1 MPKLWSA
8 GRSPA
13 APLNSALA
21 RLRSMEETIHTSIS
35 TKKLSEQLGNPEL
48 VVVDVRNTAA
58 YNGWKLTGEA
68 RGGHI
73 PGAVDFPVSWT
84 ENIQDADLRTLLK
97 SKGIS
102 SNKTVVVYDYETDKS
117 ALMARMLRDS
127 GYENVL
133 TYDAGL
139 AEWAANASLPMAHLA
154 NYEKLVHPE
163 WMNKLINDENPET
176 YSGKGFIIFEVSF
189 GESKEYNDGHIPG
202 AVHLDTNAIEEE
214 PLWNRVSD
222 KVLEEML
229 LAHGVTHD
237 VTVVLY
243 SNDTTAAAR
252 AASILMYAGVKDV
265 RLLDGG
271 FAAWTSAGYA
281 IETEAPVPV
290 PVGAFGKKIPSHP
303 EYIIDTEQVKAIL
316 ADGNA
321 ALVSVRSWA
330 EYIGETSGYSY
341 IKPRGRIAGAV
352 WGHSGSD
359 PHHMQHYRNVDN
371 TMRNYHEIASN
382 WRDVGVT
389 PDKRVAFY
397 CGTGWRASEAFF
409 YAHLM
414 GWTNISVYDGGWFE
428 WSLDKSNPVELGD
441 PRSSQ

>member
-1 MPKLWSA
+1 
-8 GRSPA
+8 
-13 APLNSALA
+13 
-21 RLRSMEETIHTSIS
+21 MEETINTSIS

-58 YNGWKLTGEA
+58 YNGWKLAGEA

-84 ENIQDADLRTLLK
+84 ENIQDADLKTLLK

-102 SNKTVVVYDYETDKS
+102 SNKTVVVYDYERDKS
-117 ALMARMLRDS
+117 ALMARMLRDL

-163 WMNKLINDENPET
+163 WINKLINDENPET

-189 GESKEYNDGHIPG
+189 GGSKEYNDEHIPG

-252 AASILMYAGVKDV
+252 AASILMCAGVKDV

-271 FAAWTSAGYA
+271 FAAWASAGYA
-281 IETEAPVPV
+281 IETEAHVPV

-414 GWTNISVYDGGWFE
+414 GWTNISVYDGGWLE